1 MGFSRKVDDSL
12 DIIPGKYRLNLFWIC
27 DVSFDENESGFL
39 IYREALYVLRVPA
52 IGQGIIPDDTIFRVD
67 VKVVIYKI

>member
-39 IYREALYVLRVPA
+39 IFRKGGQIFRVPG
-52 IGQGIIPDDTIFRVD
+52 IGKGIIPDDDIFRVD